1 MANPSQNKAQ
11 LTLSLNAEDNVSKTA
26 DKVEKR
32 ISKYSSALKKVR
44 AATSAATEKI
54 GQSFAEFSVAAVN
67 SIIMLQD
74 QLVNPLKGMI
84 AGFSEIG
91 FSLEKMARNA
101 RLSTE
106 ALGALGFAAEQM
118 GGSTENVVSA
128 MQTMEDKFKDAGRGS
143 MAAMMEIRG
152 AIGRTYESMKDLS
165 PEERFLKIA
174 DIIRNTAKE
183 ADKADIA
190 RKIFGSD
197 DLLPLLNQGSD
208 AIRKL
213 MQTGRDLGAPVSGE
227 SVQKSKE
234 LAQAFSRIKTIFEG
248 MKTDFLTGLTDSI
261 LENLEILREFMM
273 NAKTFIQENPEL
285 VKNIALVTGGIVAV
299 TTAGI
304 ALIPVIMGLSTAI
317 STAKILLMTFLN
329 PWFLIPGLILGGLA
343 ACVHFTGGLED
354 LRNSVTSF
362 FSSMLE
368 SVGASSSSLSEI
380 VLAAWFKVQEG
391 FIKIWMGMKSLF
403 TEVMSYFS
411 SKINSFRKD
420 FQSYVNWAYG
430 KMTGLS
436 DEEIREMTVI
446 TNTQF
451 DAKAKEIERDR
462 DAALLQNAEVEDQAI
477 EDLRRSIQGKIKKAR
492 KESEEAKQIRIQ
504 MKEQRLQDARQNLT
518 FDANDPSNPAY
529 VSGGGGNDPANWLRE
544 MVKDSSRGTQNS
556 FQAIFGYGQT
566 TEEKQLDIT
575 RQIFQ
580 ILQAF
585 QAQGVIQ

>member
-1 MANPSQNKAQ
+1 MANPSPNQAQ
-11 LTLSLNAEDNVSKTA
+11 LTLSLNAKDNVSKTA

-32 ISKYSSALKKVR
+32 ISKYSAALKKVR

-213 MQTGRDLGAPVSGE
+213 MQTGQELGAPISGE
-227 SVQKSKE
+227 SVRKSKE
-234 LAQAFSRIKTIFEG
+234 LAQAFSRIKTIFAG
-248 MKTDFLTGLTDSI
+248 MKTDFLTGLTDSV
-261 LENLEILREFMM
+261 LESLEILREFMM

-285 VKNIALVTGGIVAV
+285 VRNIALVTGGIVAV

-411 SKINSFRKD
+411 SRINSFRKD
-420 FQSYVNWAYG
+420 FQGYVNWAYG

-446 TNTQF
+446 TNAQF

-462 DAALLQNAEVEDQAI
+462 DAALLQNAKVEDEAI
-477 EDLRRSIQGKIKKAR
+477 LDLRRSIQGKIKKAR
-492 KESEEAKQIRIQ
+492 KESETAQQIRIQ

-529 VSGGGGNDPANWLRE
+529 VSGGGGDPANWLRE
-544 MVKDSSRGTQNS
+544 MVKDSSKGTQNS

>member
-261 LENLEILREFMM
+261 LENLEILRQFMM

-285 VKNIALVTGGIVAV
+285 VRNIALVTGGIVAV

-411 SKINSFRKD
+411 SRINSFRKD
-420 FQSYVNWAYG
+420 FQGYVNWAYG

-462 DAALLQNAEVEDQAI
+462 EAALLQNAEVEDQAI

>member
-106 ALGALGFAAEQM
+106 ALGALGVAAEQM

-213 MQTGRDLGAPVSGE
+213 MQTGQKLGAPVSGE
-227 SVQKSKE
+227 SVRKSKE

-248 MKTDFLTGLTDSI
+248 MKTDFLTSLTDGI

-411 SKINSFRKD
+411 SRINSFRKD
-420 FQSYVNWAYG
+420 FQGYVNWAYG

-544 MVKDSSRGTQNS
+544 MVKDSSRGTQSS

-566 TEEKQLDIT
+566 TEEKQLDVT

>member
-261 LENLEILREFMM
+261 LENLEILRQFMM

-285 VKNIALVTGGIVAV
+285 VRNIALVTGGIVAV

-411 SKINSFRKD
+411 SRINSFRKD
-420 FQSYVNWAYG
+420 FQGYVNWAYG

-462 DAALLQNAEVEDQAI
+462 EAALLQNAEVEDQAI

-566 TEEKQLDIT
+566 TEEKQLDVT

>member
-1 MANPSQNKAQ
+1 MANPSPNQAQ
-11 LTLSLNAEDNVSKTA
+11 LTLSLNAKDNVSKTA

-32 ISKYSSALKKVR
+32 ISKYSAALKKVR
-44 AATSAATEKI
+44 AMTNATTEKI

-106 ALGALGFAAEQM
+106 SLGALGFAAEQM
-118 GGSTENVVSA
+118 GENTESVVSA

-190 RKIFGSD
+190 RRMFGSD

-208 AIRKL
+208 AIRRL
-213 MQTGRDLGAPVSGE
+213 MQTGRELGASVSGE

-248 MKTDFLTGLTDSI
+248 MKTDFLTSLTDGI
-261 LENLEILREFMM
+261 LENLEILRQFMM

-285 VKNIALVTGGIVAV
+285 VRNIALVTGGIVAV

-304 ALIPVIMGLSTAI
+304 RLIPVIMGLSTAI
-317 STAKILLMTFLN
+317 NTAGILLMTFLN

-354 LRNSVTSF
+354 LRDSVTSF

-368 SVGASSSSLSEI
+368 SVGASSASISEI
-380 VLAAWFKVQEG
+380 FLAAWFKVQEG
-391 FIKIWMGMKSLF
+391 YIKIWMGMKSLF

-430 KMTGLS
+430 KMAGLS

-446 TNTQF
+446 TNAQF

-462 DAALLQNAEVEDQAI
+462 DAALLQNAKVEDEAI
-477 EDLRRSIQGKIKKAR
+477 LDLRRSIQGKIKKAR
-492 KESEEAKQIRIQ
+492 KESETAKQIRIQ

-529 VSGGGGNDPANWLRE
+529 VSGGGNDPANWLRE
-544 MVKDSSRGTQNS
+544 MVKDSSKGTQSS

>member
-411 SKINSFRKD
+411 SRINSFRKD
-420 FQSYVNWAYG
+420 FQGYVNWAYG

-529 VSGGGGNDPANWLRE
+529 VSGGGGDDPANWLRE
-544 MVKDSSRGTQNS
+544 MVKDSSKGTQNS

-566 TEEKQLDIT
+566 TEEKQLDVT

>member
-1 MANPSQNKAQ
+1 
-11 LTLSLNAEDNVSKTA
+11 
-26 DKVEKR
+26 
-32 ISKYSSALKKVR
+32 
-44 AATSAATEKI
+44 
-54 GQSFAEFSVAAVN
+54 
-67 SIIMLQD
+67 
-74 QLVNPLKGMI
+74 
-84 AGFSEIG
+84 
-91 FSLEKMARNA
+91 
-101 RLSTE
+101 
-106 ALGALGFAAEQM
+106 
-118 GGSTENVVSA
+118 
-128 MQTMEDKFKDAGRGS
+128 
-143 MAAMMEIRG
+143 
-152 AIGRTYESMKDLS
+152 
-165 PEERFLKIA
+165 
-174 DIIRNTAKE
+174 
-183 ADKADIA
+183 
-190 RKIFGSD
+190 
-197 DLLPLLNQGSD
+197 
-208 AIRKL
+208 
-213 MQTGRDLGAPVSGE
+213 
-227 SVQKSKE
+227 
-234 LAQAFSRIKTIFEG
+234 
-248 MKTDFLTGLTDSI
+248 
-261 LENLEILREFMM
+261 
-273 NAKTFIQENPEL
+273 
-285 VKNIALVTGGIVAV
+285 LVTGGIVAV

-304 ALIPVIMGLSTAI
+304 ALIPVIMGLSTALG
-317 STAKILLMTFLN
+317 TAKILLMTFLN

-411 SKINSFRKD
+411 SRINSFRKD
-420 FQSYVNWAYG
+420 FQGYVNWAYG

-462 DAALLQNAEVEDQAI
+462 EAALLQNAEVEDQAI

>member
-411 SKINSFRKD
+411 SRINSFRKD
-420 FQSYVNWAYG
+420 FQGYVNWAYG

-529 VSGGGGNDPANWLRE
+529 VSGGGGDDPANWLRE
-544 MVKDSSRGTQNS
+544 MVKDSSKGTQNS

-566 TEEKQLDIT
+566 TEEKQLDVT

-585 QAQGVIQ
+585 PAQGVIQ

>member
-197 DLLPLLNQGSD
+197 DLLPLLN
-208 AIRKL
+208 
-213 MQTGRDLGAPVSGE
+213 
-227 SVQKSKE
+227 
-234 LAQAFSRIKTIFEG
+234 
-248 MKTDFLTGLTDSI
+248 
-261 LENLEILREFMM
+261 
-273 NAKTFIQENPEL
+273 
-285 VKNIALVTGGIVAV
+285 
-299 TTAGI
+299 
-304 ALIPVIMGLSTAI
+304 
-317 STAKILLMTFLN
+317 
-329 PWFLIPGLILGGLA
+329 
-343 ACVHFTGGLED
+343 
-354 LRNSVTSF
+354 
-362 FSSMLE
+362 
-368 SVGASSSSLSEI
+368 
-380 VLAAWFKVQEG
+380 
-391 FIKIWMGMKSLF
+391 
-403 TEVMSYFS
+403 
-411 SKINSFRKD
+411 
-420 FQSYVNWAYG
+420 
-430 KMTGLS
+430 
-436 DEEIREMTVI
+436 
-446 TNTQF
+446 
-451 DAKAKEIERDR
+451 
-462 DAALLQNAEVEDQAI
+462 
-477 EDLRRSIQGKIKKAR
+477 
-492 KESEEAKQIRIQ
+492 
-504 MKEQRLQDARQNLT
+504 
-518 FDANDPSNPAY
+518 
-529 VSGGGGNDPANWLRE
+529 
-544 MVKDSSRGTQNS
+544 
-556 FQAIFGYGQT
+556 
-566 TEEKQLDIT
+566 
-575 RQIFQ
+575 
-580 ILQAF
+580 
-585 QAQGVIQ
+585 